1 MEDRFLPRREHE
13 EFSKRMEDD
22 HERMKARIK
31 NLEVM
36 NKQIN
41 DLIIA
46 TNEIAVSVRNLTE
59 VQRAQSARL
68 ENLENRDGEL
78 WRKLIGYIISGIVGI
93 LVGFLFKQVGIF

>member
-1 MEDRFLPRREHE
+1 MEDKFLLRREHE

-59 VQRAQSARL
+59 AQRAQSSRL
-68 ENLENRDGEL
+68 ENLESRDGEL